1 MVLYGGILMSRMKD
15 WMMCHLMHFAGL
27 FPSVSAARKNG
38 WNEPIP
44 EGFSEFTVGKG
55 KKKVF
60 ILNDFA

>member
-1 MVLYGGILMSRMKD
+1 
-15 WMMCHLMHFAGL
+15 MHFAGL

-38 WNEPIP
+38 WNTPIP
-44 EGFSEFTVGKG
+44 AGFSEFTVGKS